1 MKNIIKIAG
10 LAIILI
16 LAATVLSSKPNTMH
30 SMQGVWELE
39 SFSNWN
45 GDNIDTVAKAPGYRQ
60 VKVYYNGKIMW
71 SRWVPGDKQGRFGYG
86 SYKITDTELI
96 ETIEYGDY
104 EMMLAL
110 DTMRVFT
117 FELDLQDDTYSQI
130 TLDMDGNPT
139 SSENYIRID

>member
-1 MKNIIKIAG
+1 MRNTIKIAG
-10 LAIILI
+10 LAIILV

-30 SMQGVWELE
+30 SMQGVWELT

-45 GDNIDTVAKAPGYRQ
+45 GDTIDTIAKAPGYRQ
-60 VKVYYNGKIMW
+60 VKIYFNGKIMW

-86 SYKITDTELI
+86 SYHITDDELH

-110 DTMRVFT
+110 DTMRL
-117 FELDLQDDTYSQI
+117 FEFQLDLKENTYSQI
-130 TLDMDGNPT
+130 TLDMEGNPT
-139 SSENYIRID
+139 SSENYVRID

>member
-1 MKNIIKIAG
+1 MRNTMKIAG

-16 LAATVLSSKPNTMH
+16 LAVTVLSSKPNTMH
-30 SMQGVWELE
+30 SMQGVWELQ

-45 GDNIDTVAKAPGYRQ
+45 GDAIDTVAKAPGYRQ
-60 VKVYYNGKIMW
+60 VKIYYNGKIMW

-86 SYKITDTELI
+86 SYKITDTDLI

-104 EMMLAL
+104 EMMQAL

-117 FELDLQDDTYSQI
+117 FELDLKDDSYSQI
-130 TLDMDGNPT
+130 TLDLDGNPT

>member
-1 MKNIIKIAG
+1 MRNTVKIAG

-30 SMQGVWELE
+30 SIQGVWELE

-45 GDNIDTVAKAPGYRQ
+45 GNVIDTVAKAPGYRQ
-60 VKVYYNGKIMW
+60 VKIYYNGKIMW

-86 SYKITDTELI
+86 SYRITDTDLI
-96 ETIEYGDY
+96 ETIEYGDF
-104 EMMLAL
+104 EMMQAL

-117 FELDLQDDTYSQI
+117 FELDLQEDTYSQI
-130 TLDMDGNPT
+130 TLDLEGNPT

>member
-1 MKNIIKIAG
+1 MRKSFKIAG

-16 LAATVLSSKPNTMH
+16 VAATVLSSKPNTMH
-30 SMQGVWELE
+30 SMQGVWELQ

-45 GDNIDTVAKAPGYRQ
+45 GETIDTVDKAPGYRQ
-60 VKVYYNGKIMW
+60 VKIYYNGKIMW

-86 SYKITDTELI
+86 SYKITDRELT

-117 FELDLQDDTYSQI
+117 FELDLKDDTYSQI
-130 TLDMDGNPT
+130 TVDIDGKPT
-139 SSENYIRID
+139 FSENYVLID